1 MATSMTSYEQQAWE
15 KLIADERSRRSSWR
29 TRGAE
34 KVAGAVSA
42 AGVAAKRIPGAEWVA
57 DGLDDAVHTAL
68 NGAVKAV
75 FMPAVASVSIE
86 RRIKRLRKHH
96 PEVGDA
102 SPFEVLDLSALD
114 KGRPK
119 QNLPLVGAAGA
130 VVASVAITGAEVS
143 STVSGGA
150 TAGVVVLAIV
160 GDVTASLAL
169 LGRSIAEVAVHYGYD
184 PNVPEE
190 EIFLMGVLSYSTA
203 SSVQGKAAAL
213 AALSRLSQEMMRQ
226 AVWKELEKDV
236 LVQVI
241 QRVFRSIGVRLTHRR
256 LAQVVP
262 VVGGVVSAGMSYDM
276 LDRALRDAT
285 RIYRVRYLAEKHG
298 LSFDEWVDK
307 ATANDAADL
316 SEAAEVD
323 EEPIDVEAEMQA
335 VIREQG
341 HTRQGELPRTE
352 DH

>member
-1 MATSMTSYEQQAWE
+1 MTPSVPQA
-15 KLIADERSRRSSWR
+15 
-29 TRGAE
+29 
-34 KVAGAVSA
+34 
-42 AGVAAKRIPGAEWVA
+42 
-57 DGLDDAVHTAL
+57 H
-68 NGAVKAV
+68 
-75 FMPAVASVSIE
+75 
-86 RRIKRLRKHH
+86 
-96 PEVGDA
+96 
-102 SPFEVLDLSALD
+102 
-114 KGRPK
+114 
-119 QNLPLVGAAGA
+119 
-130 VVASVAITGAEVS
+130 
-143 STVSGGA
+143 
-150 TAGVVVLAIV
+150 
-160 GDVTASLAL
+160 
-169 LGRSIAEVAVHYGYD
+169 
-184 PNVPEE
+184 
-190 EIFLMGVLSYSTA
+190 STA

-213 AALSRLSQEMMRQ
+213 AALSRLSQQMMRQ

-285 RIYRVRYLAEKHG
+285 WIYRVRYLAEKHG

-316 SEAAEVD
+316 SEAAAVD

-341 HTRQGELPRTE
+341 HTWRSELLRSE
-352 DH
+352 DPLTD